1 MNKSNKL
8 PRNLRI
14 TLWMLRIRAPI
25 DSKRGPDAVQ
35 KTVQS
40 VYELMQSCIHRLC
53 KDFIAENHSLLI
65 EASKKVTAYS
75 NPEPMNVDE
84 STSIVKRKAQ
94 IAEAAVAAN
103 ATRENAER
111 TETAR
116 SDLSVFIDEHCELI
130 ASVIS
135 HCSSSVE
142 KYLAKISK
150 RMDVAEIKNPFDGFV
165 FEPVEYH
172 IFKEARRS
180 DETFSQKQKK

>member
-1 MNKSNKL
+1 MNKNNKL
-8 PRNLRI
+8 PRDLRI
-14 TLWMLRIRAPI
+14 SLWLLRIRAPI

-94 IAEAAVAAN
+94 IAEAAAAAN
-103 ATRENAER
+103 AARENAER
-111 TETAR
+111 TEAAR

-142 KYLAKISK
+142 KYLAMASK
-150 RMDVAEIKNPFDGFV
+150 RMDIAEIKNPFDGFV
-165 FEPVEYH
+165 FDPASYH
-172 IFKEARRS
+172 IFKTTDAS
-180 DETFSQKQKK
+180 K